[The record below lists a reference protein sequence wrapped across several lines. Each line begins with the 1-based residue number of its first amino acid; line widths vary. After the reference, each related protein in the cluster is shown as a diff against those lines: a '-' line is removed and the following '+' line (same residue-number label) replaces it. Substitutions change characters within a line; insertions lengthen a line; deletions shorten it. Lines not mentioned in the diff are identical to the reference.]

1 MREVHGRMADKV
13 TRFTDNEVVT
23 TAVFNQRV
31 DETNAALAAVDE
43 AIDGL
48 AGTGGEIPAIK
59 EKDVQQDARLGTL
72 ETDIAKAE
80 QDIAANDAR
89 DDGQDTQIAELGT
102 TLGQHGTDITGLK
115 TDVESHSQQIA
126 AHVADTT
133 VHITGAE
140 RTAWNG
146 KATTSTLPATLTAA
160 GWMGDAAP
168 YTQALAVAEI
178 VGAETPGTIGLA
190 AATTAEQYD
199 AAAAG
204 KLLLTAQTAGQVTVS
219 ALGEK
224 PGMDIP
230 VLITIVG

>member
-1 MREVHGRMADKV
+1 MADKV

-31 DETNAALAAVDE
+31 DETNAAFAVVDE

-48 AGTGGEIPAIK
+48 SGTSGEIPAIR

-72 ETDIAKAE
+72 ETAAAAAE
-80 QDIAANDAR
+80 RDIAANDAR
-89 DDGQDTQIAELGT
+89 DDVQDTQIAELGA

-146 KATTSTLPATLTAA
+146 KATITALNAVKATADAALPKAGGAMTGTLVAA
-160 GWMGDAAP
+160 G
-168 YTQALAVAEI
+168 
-178 VGAETPGTIGLA
+178 GADY
-190 AATTAEQYD
+190 TTARVRNIVCATD
-199 AAAAG
+199 
-204 KLLLTAQTAGQVTVS
+204 TNVTIND
-219 ALGEK
+219 G
-224 PGMDIP
+224 D
-230 VLITIVG
+230 VLHVYK

>member
-1 MREVHGRMADKV
+1 MVDKV

-31 DETNAALAAVDE
+31 DETNAAFAVVDE

-48 AGTGGEIPAIK
+48 SGTGGEIPAIR

-72 ETDIAKAE
+72 ETAAAAAE
-80 QDIAANDAR
+80 RDIAANDAR
-89 DDGQDTQIAELGT
+89 DDVQDTQIAELGA

-146 KATTSTLPATLTAA
+146 KATITALNAVKATADAALPKAGGAMTGTLVAA
-160 GWMGDAAP
+160 G
-168 YTQALAVAEI
+168 
-178 VGAETPGTIGLA
+178 GADY
-190 AATTAEQYD
+190 TTARVRNIVCATD
-199 AAAAG
+199 
-204 KLLLTAQTAGQVTVS
+204 TNVTIND
-219 ALGEK
+219 G
-224 PGMDIP
+224 D
-230 VLITIVG
+230 VLHVYK

>member
-1 MREVHGRMADKV
+1 MADKV

-31 DETNAALAAVDE
+31 DETNAAFAVVDE

-48 AGTGGEIPAIK
+48 SGTGGEIPAIR

-72 ETDIAKAE
+72 ET
-80 QDIAANDAR
+80 ANDAR
-89 DDGQDTQIAELGT
+89 DDVQDTQIAELGA

-160 GWMGDAAP
+160 GWVGETAP
-168 YTQALAVAEI
+168 FTQEVAVAGITGIMNPLTDIILSEETDTAI
-178 VGAETPGTIGLA
+178 AELEAWGMVSSI
-190 AATTAEQYD
+190 TTGD
-199 AAAAG
+199 G
-204 KLLLTAQTAGQVTVS
+204 KITARC
-219 ALGEK
+219 LEDK
-224 PGMDIP
+224 PEVDLNLQMKA
-230 VLITIVG
+230 VQ

>member
-59 EKDVQQDARLGTL
+59 EKDVQQNARLGTL

-102 TLGQHGTDITGLK
+102 TLGQHGTAITALQKDSHTHTNKSVLNGITAEK
-115 TDVESHSQQIA
+115 VE
-126 AHVADTT
+126 VWDNPTT
-133 VHITGAE
+133 AE
-140 RTAWNG
+140 FYTV
-146 KATTSTLPATLTAA
+146 SLPASKWT
-160 GWMGDAAP
+160 GNGP
-168 YTQALAVAEI
+168 YTQAVSVTGILSDDRPI
-178 VGAETPGTIGLA
+178 FGPIYSGTNDEKI
-190 AATTAEQYD
+190 EQSIMAGFVSECD
-199 AAAAG
+199 TAAG
-204 KLLLTAQTAGQVTVS
+204 SVTFTALLAKPEVDLTMQLEV
-219 ALGEK
+219 
-224 PGMDIP
+224 IR
-230 VLITIVG
+230 

>member
-1 MREVHGRMADKV
+1 MADKV

-31 DETNAALAAVDE
+31 DETNAAFAVVDE

-48 AGTGGEIPAIK
+48 SGTGGEIPAIR

-72 ETDIAKAE
+72 ETAAAAAE
-80 QDIAANDAR
+80 RDIAANDAR
-89 DDGQDTQIAELGT
+89 DDVQDTQIAELGA

-160 GWMGDAAP
+160 GWVGETAP
-168 YTQALAVAEI
+168 FTQEVAVAGITGIMNPLTDIILSEETDTAI
-178 VGAETPGTIGLA
+178 AELEAWGMVSSI
-190 AATTAEQYD
+190 TTGD
-199 AAAAG
+199 G
-204 KLLLTAQTAGQVTVS
+204 KITARC
-219 ALGEK
+219 LEDK
-224 PGMDIP
+224 PEVDLNLQMKA
-230 VLITIVG
+230 VQ